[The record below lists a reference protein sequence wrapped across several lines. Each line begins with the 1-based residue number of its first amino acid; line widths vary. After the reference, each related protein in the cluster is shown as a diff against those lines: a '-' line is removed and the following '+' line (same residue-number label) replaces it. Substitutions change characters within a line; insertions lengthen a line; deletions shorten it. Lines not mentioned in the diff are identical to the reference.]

1 MFLTIFHDFGIF
13 HFGFEC
19 FNFHSKCQRSKILNM
34 IKLIIFFVVWFV
46 SGQQY
51 AHAHGGMLDTLD
63 CHRDLKAG
71 TYHCHQGEYSGRDF
85 KSEQEVMDL
94 EKNKEVS
101 QGVKVPGKLLEHIR
115 LSGKARVTDGDTI
128 RFGETRVRFF
138 GIDAPE
144 IKQKCVFN
152 DKTWNCG
159 IEARIALVKMI
170 AEQEVSCEKKD
181 KDRYGRI
188 VAVCKVGGVN
198 LNALMV
204 REGWA
209 LAYRKYSR
217 DYVDEELIA
226 KDGKT
231 GLWKGTFKR
240 PWEWRRSKR
249 SSNRN

>member
-1 MFLTIFHDFGIF
+1 MLAFRKSNQTRSPSQNPIPPVVAHSTQREMFWLSAPRTLWNNSFCAATSPQEHTKYQVLCAVCAGVLPTGTWPKAQIPR
-13 HFGFEC
+13 EC
-19 FNFHSKCQRSKILNM
+19 SPPQR
-34 IKLIIFFVVWFV
+34 V
-46 SGQQY
+46 
-51 AHAHGGMLDTLD
+51 
-63 CHRDLKAG
+63 
-71 TYHCHQGEYSGRDF
+71 
-85 KSEQEVMDL
+85 
-94 EKNKEVS
+94 
-101 QGVKVPGKLLEHIR
+101 
-115 LSGKARVTDGDTI
+115 
-128 RFGETRVRFF
+128 GETRVRFF

-188 VAVCKVGGVN
+188 IAVCTVGGVN

-204 REGWA
+204 RGGWA

-226 KDGKT
+226 KDGKR

>member
-1 MFLTIFHDFGIF
+1 VFLIILYDLGNFYFD
-13 HFGFEC
+13 FEC
-19 FNFHSKCQRSKILNM
+19 FNFHSKSQKLKMLNM

-63 CHRDLKAG
+63 CHRDRKAG
-71 TYHCHQGEYSGRDF
+71 TYHCHHGKYSGRHF
-85 KSEQEVMDL
+85 KSKQEVMDL
-94 EKNKEVS
+94 EKNREGS
-101 QGVKVPGKLLEHIR
+101 QVINVTRKILGHIR

-128 RFGETRVRFF
+128 RFGKTRVRLF

-144 IKQKCVFN
+144 IKQTCNFE

-170 AEQEVSCEKKD
+170 GEQKVSCEKKD

-188 VAVCKVGGVN
+188 VAVCMVGGVN

-204 REGWA
+204 HEGWA

-226 KDGKT
+226 KDGKR

-249 SSNRN
+249 NSNKN

>member
-1 MFLTIFHDFGIF
+1 MVLKD
-13 HFGFEC
+13 
-19 FNFHSKCQRSKILNM
+19 FNFHSKCHNFKMLNM
-34 IKLIIFFVVWFV
+34 IKLIIFFLVWFV

-51 AHAHGGMLDTLD
+51 AHAHGGMLDTVD
-63 CHRDLKAG
+63 CNRDIKEG
-71 TYHCHQGEYSGRDF
+71 TYPCHQGENSGRDF
-85 KSEQEVMDL
+85 KSKQEVMDL
-94 EKNKEVS
+94 EKNTEGS
-101 QGVKVPGKLLEHIR
+101 QIINVTGNHLEHII

-128 RFGETRVRFF
+128 RFGKTRVRLF

-159 IEARIALVKMI
+159 IEARKALVNMI
-170 AEQEVSCEKKD
+170 GEQKVSCEKKD

-188 VAVCKVGGVN
+188 IAVCTVGGVN

-226 KDGKT
+226 KVRKT
-231 GLWKGTFKR
+231 GVWKGTFKF
-240 PWEWRRSKR
+240 PWVWRRSKR
-249 SSNRN
+249 RGNKN

>member
-1 MFLTIFHDFGIF
+1 MTARHIRIILLATIFVALAPGVLVHAQVGDSFTG
-13 HFGFEC
+13 
-19 FNFHSKCQRSKILNM
+19 L
-34 IKLIIFFVVWFV
+34 VV
-46 SGQQY
+46 G
-51 AHAHGGMLDTLD
+51 
-63 CHRDLKAG
+63 
-71 TYHCHQGEYSGRDF
+71 
-85 KSEQEVMDL
+85 
-94 EKNKEVS
+94 
-101 QGVKVPGKLLEHIR
+101 
-115 LSGKARVTDGDTI
+115 VTDGDTI
-128 RFGETRVRFF
+128 RFGETRVRLF
-138 GIDAPE
+138 GIYAPE

-188 VAVCKVGGVN
+188 VAVCTVGGVN

-204 REGWA
+204 RGGWA

-226 KDGKT
+226 KDGKR